1 MSGHPIR
8 VNLCHDRGKREE
20 TMAAEGPTG
29 DAMGDADDIV
39 DRVEESLLDRRE
51 FIVGAVVSGLGVG
64 GALGA
69 GAFAGGTRQ
78 ERLATLA
85 SSRAGA
91 GPTPTTYYLPAVGS
105 DGEGL
110 VIGVTMT
117 LREGAGDVYV
127 NLEDIEVRH
136 DFQLALKEAAVT
148 ATSVTGTSLDDRDVL
163 VSFDP
168 PGDRQLALRG
178 KSWEA
183 GLTTTLVG
191 LFTGRK
197 PSETVLVTGV
207 VGGEGELLPVGGI
220 ETKAK
225 AARAF
230 GAETLLVPPG
240 EAVSLLGFEVETVT
254 DIDAVV
260 HRVLG

>member
-1 MSGHPIR
+1 
-8 VNLCHDRGKREE
+8 
-20 TMAAEGPTG
+20 MAAEGPTG

-39 DRVEESLLDRRE
+39 DRVEKSLLDRRE
-51 FIVGAVVSGLGVG
+51 FIVGAVVGGLGVG
-64 GALGA
+64 GALGT

-85 SSRAGA
+85 SSRAVA
-91 GPTPTTYYLPAVGS
+91 GPTPTTSHLPAVGS
-105 DGEGL
+105 DDEGI
-110 VIGVTMT
+110 VVGVSMT

-127 NLEDIEVRH
+127 NLADIEVRH
-136 DFQLALKEAAVT
+136 DIQLALKEAAVT
-148 ATSVTGTSLDDRDVL
+148 AASVTGTSLDDRDVF

-168 PGDRQLALRG
+168 PGDGQLALRG

-191 LFTGRK
+191 LLTGRQ
-197 PSETVLVTGV
+197 PSEGVLVTGV

-220 ETKAK
+220 EAK
-225 AARAF
+225 AEAARTF
-230 GAETLLVPPG
+230 GSETLIVPPG
-240 EAVSLLGFEVETVT
+240 EAVSVPGIGVETVS

-260 HRVLG
+260 HRVLE